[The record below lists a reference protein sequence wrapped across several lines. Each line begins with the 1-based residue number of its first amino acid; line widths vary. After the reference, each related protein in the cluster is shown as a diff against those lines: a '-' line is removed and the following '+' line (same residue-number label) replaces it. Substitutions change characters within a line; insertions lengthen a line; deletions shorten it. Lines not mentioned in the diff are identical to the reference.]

1 MQDSDAVFRISK
13 TLSPDG
19 NGINREYLDV
29 MLKED
34 VSVLCVNQGQQKRRI
49 MPFKILFGH
58 NNRFWQRGGEWE
70 YFISEEALNK
80 VKDKAVTGPS
90 IWETVIVGQPTDGT
104 GPEKGFGVDYDSIAV
119 MTTAQRVQKIIEKNY
134 RLNELIASKSTDSN
148 IITGALVDS
157 TQNAALV
164 NHATLLDAM
173 HHSDEEAKKMT
184 QDMVD
189 STFDMVKASS
199 QLVEA
204 DILNDELMNALLEKS
219 NGTIIQHITR
229 VYLSGIH
236 FLSYYNKL
244 VLTTSTVDKIRVAF
258 PAKYRKFYHGLLPHL
273 SVEDVTLERVF
284 YKGMR
289 AVPPNLFFS
298 WAVGFLIHDIG
309 KAAAIEYHEGEKA
322 YNREVVTEHVDIG
335 YKSIKSKT
343 NYPRATA
350 LITGYHHE
358 YYGDDAGYGFFRTYL
373 ESYRKTNPGV
383 KQNFCISYELEPML
397 NCVTLAYFPAKV
409 LEIIDVYDSVTDP
422 HRAYRKVMDTEE
434 ALGMIREEFIEKTGK
449 LDAVLFDL
457 FVSYIKETKK
467 KTKNASVL

>member
-1 MQDSDAVFRISK
+1 MPDSDAVFRISK

-19 NGINREYLDV
+19 NGVNKEYLEV
-29 MLKED
+29 MIKED
-34 VSVLCVNQGQQKRRI
+34 IPVLCVNQGMQKRRI

-70 YFISEEALNK
+70 YFISEEDLNK
-80 VKDKAVTGPS
+80 VKAKAITGPS
-90 IWETVIVGQPTDGT
+90 IWEAIIVKQPTDQT
-104 GPEKGFGVDYDSIAV
+104 GPERGFGVDYDSIAV

-134 RLNELIASKSTDSN
+134 RLNELIASKTTDSN
-148 IITGALVDS
+148 VVTSALVDS

-173 HHSDEEAKKMT
+173 HHSDEEAKSMT
-184 QDMVD
+184 QDMVN

-199 QLVEA
+199 QLVDA
-204 DILNDELMNALLEKS
+204 DILNDELINVLLKKS

-229 VYLSGIH
+229 VYLSGIS
-236 FLSYYNKL
+236 FLAYYNKQI
-244 VLTTSTVDKIRVAF
+244 LTTSTVDKIRVAF
-258 PAKYRKFYHGLLPHL
+258 PAKYRKFYHDLLPHL
-273 SVEDVTLERVF
+273 PAEDVTLERVF

-309 KAAAIEYHEGEKA
+309 KAAAIEYHEGDEA

-335 YKSIKSKT
+335 YKSITSKT
-343 NYPRATA
+343 NYPHAAA

-358 YYGDDAGYGFFRTYL
+358 YYGDTSGYGFFRTYL
-373 ESYRKTNPGV
+373 ERYRKKNPSI

-397 NCVTLAYFPAKV
+397 NCTTLAYFPAKV
-409 LEIIDVYDSVTDP
+409 LEIIDIYDSVTDP
-422 HRAYRKVMDTEE
+422 HRVYRKVMNSDE
-434 ALGMIREEFIEKTGK
+434 ALSMIREEFIEKACK
-449 LDAVLFDL
+449 LDAVLFDI
-457 FVSYIKETKK
+457 FVSFIKETKK
-467 KTKNASVL
+467 N